1 MKKIINI
8 NFQGRVIPIEETAYD
23 ILKTY
28 VDSLRRHFVNE
39 DGRDE
44 IINDIESRIAELFS
58 ERLKRGSAC
67 ITDDDVYAIIAS
79 IGRPEDFDQQDG
91 EPAGASASSSSTAS
105 GSSNASGPSAASGQQ
120 QYRHGPATSSRLYR
134 NADDKIIAGVC
145 SGIAN
150 SLRVDPVIMRIL
162 FVLFFGVSFWVYIV
176 LWIVV
181 PVQSIKTNI
190 TKRLYRDPEQRA
202 IGGVCSGLAAYFNT
216 DIWIPRLI
224 FGVPLLISILNGALH
239 GPLFNFHHGLGF
251 VSGSLVSTLVLVYVI
266 LWIVLPEATTTSE
279 KLEMRGERIDLNSI
293 RDTVKED
300 LQGLK
305 GRSEKFGAEVK
316 ETAQQFG
323 SRAASFAQQGGQ
335 RAQSFAAEAA
345 PIARRTGSGLGNAIG
360 VLFKIFF
367 FFIGGCI
374 VVSLLAV
381 LVSLFG
387 AGVAIMPFKDYIL
400 DGPWQSLLA
409 WCILILFVGVPIV
422 AIIVWIIRRII
433 GVKSRNHYIGYTF
446 AMLWI
451 IGLFCFIAL
460 AVSVKRNF
468 DYWVPVQQDYSITQ
482 PVNGKLTVRVA
493 NSTVRYYGAWW
504 GGNWNGPFNLTDDSL
519 VVKNVRVKIEK
530 SRDSVYHVFAIK
542 ASNGSSVKQAE
553 EFARTLGFQVNQQ
566 DSTLYLDNGFSLPSG
581 QKFRN
586 QQVLVTVQV
595 PLGKRVLVD
604 RSVSRRYH
612 WFIIDRGRNDNW
624 NWDWEDDSEKSYYYS
639 DGVEYIMTT
648 GGLERTDGKDKKNTG
663 RRYNN
668 NEDDNDDNSNTRFKD
683 NATTYRY
690 KQIEDSLTR
699 RSKDKLRSIEQDNKY
714 RYQEITDSIKLKAKE
729 KLREEMRIKD
739 SLNRERKLKEVMK
752 TGSVNTKMTSAHTK
766 GKEED
771 MPGNHL
777 TFSPVLIFSVS

>member
-67 ITDDDVYAIIAS
+67 ITDDDVNAIIAG

-91 EPAGASASSSSTAS
+91 EPAASSASSS
-105 GSSNASGPSAASGQQ
+105 GSSSYSSGPAAASGQQ
-120 QYRHGPATSSRLYR
+120 QYRHGPGSSRLYR

-162 FVLFFGVSFWVYIV
+162 FVLFFGVSFWVYVV

-181 PVQSIKTNI
+181 PVQSLRTNI
-190 TKRLYRDPEQRA
+190 TKRLYRDPEHRA
-202 IGGVCSGLAAYFNT
+202 IGGVCAGLAAYFNT
-216 DIWIPRLI
+216 EIWIPRLI

-239 GPLFNFHHGLGF
+239 GPWFNFHHGLGF

-305 GRSEKFGAEVK
+305 GRAEKFGAEVK

-367 FFIGGCI
+367 FFIGGII
-374 VVSLLAV
+374 VISLLAV
-381 LVSLFG
+381 LVSVFG
-387 AGVAIMPFKDYIL
+387 AGVAVMPFKDYIL

-409 WCILILFVGVPIV
+409 WAVLILFIGVPIV
-422 AIIVWIIRRII
+422 AVIVWIIRRIA
-433 GVKSRNHYIGYTF
+433 GAKSRNHYIGYTF
-446 AMLWI
+446 GMLWI
-451 IGLFCFIAL
+451 IGMFCLIAL
-460 AVSVKRNF
+460 TVAVKRNF
-468 DYWVPVQQDYSITQ
+468 DYRVPVQQDYSITQ
-482 PVNGKLTVRVA
+482 PPTGKLTIRVA
-493 NSTVRYYGAWW
+493 SSAVRYYGAWWW
-504 GGNWNGPFNLTDDSL
+504 GGNWNGPFNFTDDSL
-519 VVKNVRVKIEK
+519 VVKNVGVKIEK
-530 SRDSVYHVFAIK
+530 SKDSTYHVFATK
-542 ASNGSSVKQAE
+542 SSHGSSARQAE

-586 QQVLVTVQV
+586 QRVLVTIQV
-595 PLGKRVLVD
+595 PVGKRILVD
-604 RSVSRRYH
+604 QSVNRRYH
-612 WFIIDRGRNDNW
+612 WFDRDWNYNDNW
-624 NWDWEDDSEKSYYYS
+624 NSDWNDESERSYPYNS
-639 DGVEYIMTT
+639 GIEYIMTT
-648 GGLERTDGKDKKNTG
+648 GGLERTDHKDRKNTS

-668 NEDDNDDNSNTRFKD
+668 NDGDDNDDDNSNTHYKD
-683 NATTYRY
+683 KAETYRY

-699 RSKDKLRSIEQDNKY
+699 KSKDKLRSIDEDKKY

-729 KLREEMRIKD
+729 KLREEMRVKD
-739 SLNRERKLKEVMK
+739 SLDREKKLKEVMK
-752 TGSVNTKMTSAHTK
+752 TSSINTKTTSAGTK
-766 GKEED
+766 GRED
-771 MPGNHL
+771 DIPGNHI
-777 TFSPVLIFSVS
+777 TFSPVLIFTLS